1 VSNSES
7 KSVPVIKLA
16 FFDKSTGEYYV
27 RDMFGKLEFSTEVDD
42 AKLYATRKAILEY
55 LDYVQYNSKR
65 TLSVVEVE
73 VTRRVVGESNIVSEV
88 NEAKQILFNT
98 LSTQVENDVDAM
110 SEADF
115 KMYKKL
121 KRELQQ

>member
-1 VSNSES
+1 MS
-7 KSVPVIKLA
+7 VIKLA
-16 FFDKSTGEYYV
+16 FYDKATGEYYV
-27 RDMFGKLEFSTEVDD
+27 RDMFGKLEFSTNIED
-42 AKLYATRKAILEY
+42 ARLYVTRKEVIEY

-73 VTRRVVGESNIVSEV
+73 VSRRFVGESNIVSEV

-98 LSTQVENDVDAM
+98 LAAQAENDVDAM
-110 SEADF
+110 SEEDF

-121 KRELQQ
+121 KREFG